1 MMRRFFLLFITLCL
15 GSLAACTQTDT
26 PGTPLS
32 TLPPPTDMATSV
44 ATNVATTSGTAVPTL
59 TATIPPPT
67 ATASATPLPPD
78 VSLTSDDIFVYPV
91 PTVYEGDRLTIQII
105 PTVPESIMPTAVSVH
120 LLVNGEEAA
129 VGTLNNRTLAGQ
141 PVGLFQ
147 WIITA
152 EPGTYEIQVI
162 LDRDGQLISQPRTGS
177 HNEASVTITVQD
189 AAALSRR
196 EAEATWVQA
205 ESDCCIIHV
214 ASGTA
219 AYRDLP
225 RLIPRIET
233 AVQTAADR
241 LNEPPLRKIDVYL
254 VDRVIGQGGYA
265 GSAMVISYSDRGY
278 NGGQL
283 DQMLIH
289 EATHVID
296 RQFAPRRISF
306 LAEGVAVW
314 ASGGHYKSENIA
326 ERAAALPALGYYVP
340 LAQLINNFY
349 PVQHEIGYLQAA
361 GFVEYLINQRGW
373 GRFRTFYSSVTAE
386 HSFTLADAVDLNLQ
400 IYYDTTLEA
409 AEADWL
415 AHLQNQ
421 QPSDEAIADLQI
433 SLRYYDTMRYYQLH
447 YDPTAHF
454 LTAWLPFPSEVR
466 EQGNPAD
473 LNRRPQ
479 SETNIVLEIMFV
491 AADAALQAGDFNR
504 ANVLLDSITRVIDN
518 GGAFLDP
525 LAFSY
530 LDIVRTIHDLGYVPQ
545 QVAIEGSRAV
555 ATVTPNG
562 QTNLIQ
568 LNLLLRGRNWILTS

>member
-1 MMRRFFLLFITLCL
+1 
-15 GSLAACTQTDT
+15 
-26 PGTPLS
+26 
-32 TLPPPTDMATSV
+32 
-44 ATNVATTSGTAVPTL
+44 
-59 TATIPPPT
+59 
-67 ATASATPLPPD
+67 
-78 VSLTSDDIFVYPV
+78 
-91 PTVYEGDRLTIQII
+91 
-105 PTVPESIMPTAVSVH
+105 
-120 LLVNGEEAA
+120 
-129 VGTLNNRTLAGQ
+129 
-141 PVGLFQ
+141 
-147 WIITA
+147 
-152 EPGTYEIQVI
+152 
-162 LDRDGQLISQPRTGS
+162 
-177 HNEASVTITVQD
+177 
-189 AAALSRR
+189 
-196 EAEATWVQA
+196 
-205 ESDCCIIHV
+205 
-214 ASGTA
+214 
-219 AYRDLP
+219 
-225 RLIPRIET
+225 
-233 AVQTAADR
+233 
-241 LNEPPLRKIDVYL
+241 
-254 VDRVIGQGGYA
+254 
-265 GSAMVISYSDRGY
+265 MVISYSDRGY